1 MRERYWNFYTSIK
14 YKSCYYMYYQIF
26 VKRIN
31 IGISCFLSCVT
42 ISSIAAWNF
51 WKTYPFLWSGIICL
65 SQIIQAVLPNLP
77 YFDLLIPVK
86 LMISAV
92 DRQLLDID
100 HDWLI
105 IETQGLSE
113 DQIINLLEKHQN
125 RYADLVDQFFSGEY
139 LPIIKY
145 CVEKA
150 EEECNT
156 YFSVTYQ
163 IPK

>member
-1 MRERYWNFYTSIK
+1 
-14 YKSCYYMYYQIF
+14 MYYQIF

-51 WKTYPFLWSGIICL
+51 WKTYPLLWSGIICL

-145 CVEKA
+145 CVKKA
-150 EEECNT
+150 EEECET